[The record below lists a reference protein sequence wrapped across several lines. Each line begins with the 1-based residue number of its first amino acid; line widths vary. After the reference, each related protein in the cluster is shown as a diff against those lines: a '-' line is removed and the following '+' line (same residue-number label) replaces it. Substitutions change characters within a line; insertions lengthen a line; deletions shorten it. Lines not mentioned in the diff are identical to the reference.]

1 MYFNSQTEFSDMSR
15 KANSIAIETFRDDIR
30 AGVTTVS
37 TTTSPFGT
45 HHLTFDFGKGSV
57 VSPEDTIASEMFS
70 DRWGEVLINGEDR
83 EIPTEE
89 LLHLVDELIVEF
101 NGGR

>member
-1 MYFNSQTEFSDMSR
+1 
-15 KANSIAIETFRDDIR
+15 
-30 AGVTTVS
+30 
-37 TTTSPFGT
+37 
-45 HHLTFDFGKGSV
+45 LGKGSV

-101 NGGR
+101 NGGQ